1 MMCIMVRECSHH
13 INVCLIKV
21 WTGVTGNRPLDR
33 VPDGE
38 VVDLEGLYS
47 SMYCFG
53 QKSHEATGLVNFAK
67 RIREWIRKGKAQLHR
82 DEAIGSKFML
92 VLMEPMYNKTT
103 NAVISQ
109 KGSFT
114 IDLNKQSS
122 RCSCMKSEGKSR
134 ERDQQKHWCCHRVTI
149 IPSNP
154 NPNANPNPN
163 PNLSPNLRVTGEMWK
178 SNEG

>member
-53 QKSHEATGLVNFAK
+53 QNSHEATGLVNFAK
-67 RIREWIRKGKAQLHR
+67 RIWEWIRKGKAQLHR
-82 DEAIGSKFML
+82 DEAIYWIEVYVG
-92 VLMEPMYNKTT
+92 VDGADVQQNNK
-103 NAVISQ
+103 
-109 KGSFT
+109 
-114 IDLNKQSS
+114 
-122 RCSCMKSEGKSR
+122 RCHLPEG
-134 ERDQQKHWCCHRVTI
+134 QLHY
-149 IPSNP
+149 
-154 NPNANPNPN
+154 
-163 PNLSPNLRVTGEMWK
+163 
-178 SNEG
+178 